1 MNEGDTLSYQ
11 LFVFCIY
18 VIDRDREGN
27 ARTGQDFALKQKHRQ
42 IGAGARCEGCAIGDL
57 EVDLEAGMPSVP
69 VSRFFPI
76 PCWTPRAIKT
86 LGTLIKAVELRTK
99 KHTNA

>member
-27 ARTGQDFALKQKHRQ
+27 ARTGQDFALKQKDRQ
-42 IGAGARCEGCAIGDL
+42 IKVTPRWEGAGFEPEIR
-57 EVDLEAGMPSVP
+57 PSVP
-69 VSRFFPI
+69 RII
-76 PCWTPRAIKT
+76 PAGQRRHRPDPAPRR
-86 LGTLIKAVELRTK
+86 KAAEGPSCK
-99 KHTNA
+99 D